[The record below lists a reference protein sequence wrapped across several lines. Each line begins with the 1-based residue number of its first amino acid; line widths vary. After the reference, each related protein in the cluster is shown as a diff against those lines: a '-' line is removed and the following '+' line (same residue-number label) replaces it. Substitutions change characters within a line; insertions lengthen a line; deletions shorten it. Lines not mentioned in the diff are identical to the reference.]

1 MENIDDLILQHI
13 CSYFNTITCK
23 CEDLDN
29 LVSVSCYFKEKIPTL
44 IRFQRHKV
52 KVLVNCKS
60 KIQWY
65 SNKICLTCN
74 RLSDSDCQE
83 LMHIKQQFTNIYN
96 INRYSYSREMVS
108 YEKRNSSSIFI
119 HRNTQQ
125 ELESFIIKLRK
136 IAKNIVITRNYCC
149 DGKGVEIDL
158 EQASKCKTII

>member
-1 MENIDDLILQHI
+1 MENIDDLILQQI
-13 CSYFNTITCK
+13 CGYFNTLTCK
-23 CEDLDN
+23 CKDLDN
-29 LVSVSCYFKEKIPTL
+29 LVGVSRYFKENIPTV

-52 KVLVNCKS
+52 NVLVNCKS
-60 KIQWY
+60 KIQWC

-74 RLSDSDCQE
+74 RLSDNDWRE

-136 IAKNIVITRNYCC
+136 ISKNIVITRNYCC
-149 DGKGVEIDL
+149 DGKGVEIEL
-158 EQASKCKTII
+158 A

>member
-1 MENIDDLILQHI
+1 MENIDDFFLLVI

-23 CEDLDN
+23 CKDLDN
-29 LVSVSCYFKEKIPTL
+29 LVSVSCYFKEKIPTV

-74 RLSDSDCQE
+74 RLSDSECQE

-96 INRYSYSREMVS
+96 INRYSYSRKIVS
-108 YEKRNSSSIFI
+108 YEKRNLSSIFI

-125 ELESFIIKLRK
+125 ELETFIIKLRK
-136 IAKNIVITRNYCC
+136 ISKNIVITRNYCC
-149 DGKGVEIDL
+149 DGKGVEIEL
-158 EQASKCKTII
+158 A